1 MTRVLYID
9 DEPSLLTLT
18 RIYLKEEADLDVDI
32 AASAEEGLDLLKK
45 NVYDAI
51 ISDYDMPDIDG
62 IDFLKQVRNYDVTIP
77 FIIFTGKG
85 REEVAIEALN
95 NGADF
100 YIQKG
105 GDPRTIFTELANA
118 IRHLVR
124 RTQAERTALQIEQ
137 HLVAFLNAL
146 PDIAYIK
153 GPDLKYLLIN
163 KAYQKYLGLSSDHD
177 AVGKT
182 DDELL
187 SPILTSLSGKSD
199 EIILNSNE
207 PYSVTANSDGK
218 TYHIQKFPLS
228 FPSGLTGIGGIIR
241 EIEEHTTRETNLSE
255 PEDRF

>member
-1 MTRVLYID
+1 MTLVLYID

-18 RIYLKEEADLDVDI
+18 QLYLKEEAGLDVEI
-32 AASAEEGLDLLKK
+32 ATSAEEGLDLLKK
-45 NVYDAI
+45 SVYDAI

-62 IDFLKQVRNYDVTIP
+62 IEFLKLVREYDLTIP

-118 IRHLVR
+118 VSHLVR
-124 RTQAERTALQIEQ
+124 RTKAERHALQIEE

-153 GPDLKYLLIN
+153 GPDLRYLLIN
-163 KAYQKYLGLSSDHD
+163 TAYQKYLGLSSVQD

-182 DDELL
+182 DEELL
-187 SPILTSLSGKSD
+187 PHSLALMSRSSD
-199 EIILNSNE
+199 ETILNQKE
-207 PYSVTANSDGK
+207 PVFIQDNFDGE
-218 TYHIQKFPLS
+218 TYQIQKFPLS
-228 FPSGLTGIGGIIR
+228 FPSGTTGIGGIIR
-241 EIEEHTTRETNLSE
+241 GISDTISRQTDSS
-255 PEDRF
+255 D

>member
-18 RIYLKEEADLDVDI
+18 QLYLKEEAGLDVEI
-32 AASAEEGLDLLKK
+32 ATSAEDGVDLLKK
-45 NVYDAI
+45 SVYDAI
-51 ISDYDMPDIDG
+51 ISDYDMPDLDG
-62 IDFLKQVRNYDVTIP
+62 IDFLKMVRAYDLTIP

-118 IRHLVR
+118 INHLVR
-124 RTQAERTALQIEQ
+124 RRQAERHALQIEE

-153 GPDLKYLLIN
+153 GPDLRYLLIN
-163 KAYQKYLGLSSDHD
+163 TAYQKYLGLSSVQD
-177 AVGKT
+177 AIGRT
-182 DDELL
+182 DEELL
-187 SPILTSLSGKSD
+187 PPSFALQSRSSDETILNRKEPILVQDIFNG
-199 EIILNSNE
+199 E
-207 PYSVTANSDGK
+207 
-218 TYHIQKFPLS
+218 TYQIQKFPLS
-228 FPSGLTGIGGIIR
+228 FPSGTTGIGGIIR
-241 EIEEHTTRETNLSE
+241 EISDQFPTQPGPVT
-255 PEDRF
+255 